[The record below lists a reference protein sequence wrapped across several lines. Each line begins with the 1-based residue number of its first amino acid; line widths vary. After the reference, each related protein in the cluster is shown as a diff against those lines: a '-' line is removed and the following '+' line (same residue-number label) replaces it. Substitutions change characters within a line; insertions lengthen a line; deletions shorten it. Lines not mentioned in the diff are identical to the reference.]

1 MSPALIQLIAV
12 AGPQVVSVLIDLF
25 KSINGKTPEAISP
38 TQWAELR
45 AMFNESYEARKAR
58 IEQELK
64 NSGSLPS

>member
-1 MSPALIQLIAV
+1 MPPAILQLIAV

-25 KSINGKTPEAISP
+25 KSINSRTPEAISP

-45 AMFNESYEARKAR
+45 ALFSESYEARKAR

-64 NSGSLPS
+64 NSGALS